1 MPIIYASRYL
11 GISEV
16 LFSVELYP
24 AGEPVEHIGNIQV
37 LYLSLS
43 VREDLKLQTDGSIGI
58 WSLPNL
64 SGCS

>member
-43 VREDLKLQTDGSIGI
+43 VREDLKTTNRLMVPLEFGHCQM
-58 WSLPNL
+58 
-64 SGCS
+64 